1 MKKVIRCM
9 GMVVLLAL
17 AFTSCKKQEQQTS
30 FRATVADFITEE
42 GEDRAYIDD
51 AGKIHFEVGDRL
63 MIFNISVDSAE
74 MSHCATYKC
83 IDDGNIVEF
92 VNSGMG
98 TVGVALDGGYYAYY
112 PSTLV
117 AEDPNTG
124 FGGFVSDRVETE
136 LEFGEN
142 KSKFFVAPEQTYRTD
157 VNGKPIISRKDFYL
171 AGHLTHDEAPNL
183 AVANFVMKSICG
195 IWKMQPYDAAQRS
208 VRKIEIESPHHLTG
222 WVEVI
227 IPEIDDVEMLDL
239 FNRYAANPTGVAGE
253 LAAYLQRI
261 GYNVTEGGNKV
272 TLNMPEAGVQL
283 GATKA
288 TTPTIPV
295 ILRPLALTY
304 GATVK
309 FTFTNGE
316 TATKVIAPNTVLIK
330 PNFQMKN
337 GINLSGIV
345 D

>member
-9 GMVVLLAL
+9 GMMALLAL

-30 FRATVADFITEE
+30 FKATVADFIVEE
-42 GEDRAYIDD
+42 GEDRAYID
-51 AGKIHFEVGDRL
+51 AANKIHFEIGDRL

-83 IDDGNIVEF
+83 IDDGNTVEF

-117 AEDPNTG
+117 SDGDDG
-124 FGGFVSDRVETE
+124 FGGFVSDRVITE

-157 VNGKPIISRKDFYL
+157 VNGMPIISRKDFYL
-171 AGHLTHDEAPNL
+171 AGHRSHDEAPNL
-183 AVANFVMKSICG
+183 AVADFVMKSICG
-195 IWKMQPYDAAQRS
+195 IWKLQPYDNRTTPRS
-208 VRKIEIESPHHLTG
+208 VTKIEIESPHHLTG

-227 IPEIDDVEMLDL
+227 VPEIDDTEMEDL
-239 FNRYAANPTGVAGE
+239 FYRYAANPTAVAGE
-253 LAAYLQRI
+253 LATYLNRI

-272 TLNMPEAGVQL
+272 TLNMPAAGVQL
-283 GATKA
+283 GKTRA
-288 TTPTIPV
+288 TTATFPIV
-295 ILRPLALTY
+295 LRPLALTY
-304 GATVK
+304 GATIT
-309 FTFTNGE
+309 FTFTDGSQAVK
-316 TATKVIAPNTVLIK
+316 TLAPNAVTIK
-330 PNFQMKN
+330 PNRILSN
-337 GINLSGIV
+337 GMNITDL
-345 D
+345 